1 LKITQFFAY
10 CVVRVLIVDPSGGMP
25 SYINVIYTSLK
36 VTFSGLQFCC
46 GQYGSIFILA
56 TVVAYQICEST

>member
-36 VTFSGLQFCC
+36 VTFSGLQFC
-46 GQYGSIFILA
+46 YGSIFILA